1 MCGIFGLIN
10 YGNIDRQR
18 VYQSFET
25 GKNRGPEYSA
35 TKEINDN
42 VFFGF
47 HRLAINGIN
56 NESNQPF
63 DIKNC
68 VLICNG
74 EIYNFKELANDHNI
88 KLITQS
94 DCEIIIHLYKL
105 HGIEYTLNL
114 LDGVF
119 AFMLYDEETD
129 LLHIA
134 RDPYGVR
141 PLYYSF
147 DTNYN
152 SYCFASELKCI
163 KNLVEY
169 NFKKHI
175 KSFEPGS
182 FLTIYNTKTIITSEQ
197 KKYTKFPFTNTIY
210 LESDYN
216 NLYTNIVNK
225 LSKAVKKRVIGTTD
239 RPIACL
245 LSGGLDSSLIAALV
259 NQELINSNNSQKL
272 KTFSIGLPGSE
283 DLKYAKIVAEHI
295 NSEHYEIVLSEDKF
309 FHAIPEVIY
318 NIESYDTTTVRAS
331 VGNYLI
337 AKNISNYSDCK
348 VIFNGD
354 GADELMGGYLYFKH
368 SPNEFEFDK
377 ECKRLLTDIHN
388 FDVLRSDKSISSN
401 GLEPRTPF
409 LDREWS
415 EFYLSIDKKLR
426 YNTTVNNCEKYLIRK
441 AFSIIKPD
449 LLPNNILWRTKEAF
463 SDGVSSLDKSWYQ
476 IINEKINGLYELE
489 YDIINMGI
497 QYKNNKSIRNT
508 PVTTEQC
515 YYRYLFNKYYFGCD
529 NIIPY
534 YWMPKFINASDASA
548 RTLSFYKQNNSNME
562 QEE

>member
-25 GKNRGPEYSA
+25 GKNRGPECSA
-35 TKEINDN
+35 TKEVNNN

-119 AFMLYDEETD
+119 AFMLYDKETD

-141 PLYYSF
+141 PLYYSYNS
-147 DTNYN
+147 NYN

-169 NFKKHI
+169 NFKKYI

-197 KKYTKFPFTNTIY
+197 KKYIKFPFTNTIY

-259 NQELINSNNSQKL
+259 NQELINSNSTQKL

-337 AKNISNYSDCK
+337 AKNIRNYSDCK

-409 LDREWS
+409 LDREWT

-489 YDIINMGI
+489 YDIINIGI

-508 PVTTEQC
+508 PITTEQC
-515 YYRYLFNKYYFGCD
+515 YYRYLFNNYYFGCD

-562 QEE
+562 